1 MANPQVVKVLGT
13 KQAISV
19 LKQFEPDFANDLQ
32 RELRDIG
39 KEVQLRAQSFV
50 PFESP
55 LSGWG
60 PGGRTGW
67 RTADAR
73 AGIGVR
79 LFPPR
84 KRGTTSQGIVGITSG
99 NAAAVIYERAGV
111 RKYISQPRRR
121 GEAFI
126 RGIEKAGGK
135 SRMRI
140 VGRAVNVEGPK
151 NEAKI
156 KDIVKRATSDLEDA
170 LNSAGRS
177 QV

>member
-19 LKQFEPDFANDLQ
+19 LKQFEPDFANELQ

-50 PFESP
+50 PSSSP

-60 PGGRTGW
+60 PRGRTGY
-67 RTADAR
+67 RSADMR
-73 AGIGVR
+73 AGIGAR
-79 LFPPR
+79 LFPQR
-84 KRGTTSQGIVGITSG
+84 KRGSTSQSIVGITSA
-99 NAAAVIYERAGV
+99 NPAAVIYERAGV
-111 RKYISQPRRR
+111 RKYISQPRR

-126 RGIEKAGGK
+126 KGIEQAGGE

-140 VGRAVNVEGPK
+140 VGRAVNVEGSK

-156 KDIVKRATSDLEDA
+156 RDIVRRATSDLEDA

>member
-50 PFESP
+50 PSSTP

-111 RKYISQPRRR
+111 RKYVKGRR
-121 GEAFI
+121 GEAFVSA
-126 RGIEKAGGK
+126 IEQAGGK

>member
-111 RKYISQPRRR
+111 RKYVKGRR
-121 GEAFI
+121 GEAFVSA
-126 RGIEKAGGK
+126 IEQAGGK

>member
-1 MANPQVVKVLGT
+1 VANPQVVKVLGT

-19 LKQFEPDFANDLQ
+19 LKQFEPDFANELQ

-50 PFESP
+50 PSSTP

-67 RTADAR
+67 RSADVR

-79 LFPPR
+79 LFPQR
-84 KRGTTSQGIVGITSG
+84 KRGSTSQGIVGITSA
-99 NAAAVIYERAGV
+99 NPAAVIYERAGV
-111 RKYISQPRRR
+111 RKYVKGRR
-121 GEAFI
+121 GEAFVSA
-126 RGIEKAGGK
+126 IEQAGGR

-140 VGRAVNVEGPK
+140 VGRAVNVEGSK

-156 KDIVKRATSDLEDA
+156 RDIVRRATSDLEDA